1 MDGTRMPT
9 GVALRDA
16 RSQLLA
22 AGERVLLR
30 DGPAG
35 LTSRTVTDEAG
46 VAKGVLH
53 RHFADFDDFLASL
66 VRERIV
72 AVNSMSVDLVDRAS
86 SATVIRNLSATLFRL
101 FDPLGLALVRLV
113 LSRDQL
119 RARLQ
124 AGTRPGIPMLAEA
137 VNTLTE
143 YLLAEQRAGRIVA
156 GAAPAALAHA
166 LIGTGHLLFAGE
178 LGGLPDE
185 SAVDEVVATIIVG
198 AEPGA
203 DDVAVGE
210 PRG

>member
-1 MDGTRMPT
+1 MPT

-53 RHFADFDDFLASL
+53 RHFADFNDFLAAL
-66 VRERIV
+66 VRERIATV
-72 AVNSMSVDLVDRAS
+72 DAVSADLRDRAGS
-86 SATVIRNLSATLFRL
+86 GTVVENITAALLRL

-113 LSRDQL
+113 LSRDEL
-119 RARLQ
+119 PARLRT
-124 AGTRPGIPMLAEA
+124 GTRQGIP
-137 VNTLTE
+137 TLTE
-143 YLLAEQRAGRIVA
+143 AVDGLTGYLIAEQRTGRLLP
-156 GAAPAALAHA
+156 GAAPAALAQA

-178 LGGLPDE
+178 LGGLPDD
-185 SAVDEVVATIIVG
+185 SAVREVVAAIVVG
-198 AEPGA
+198 AEPGPA
-203 DDVAVGE
+203 
-210 PRG
+210 

>member
-1 MDGTRMPT
+1 MPT

-22 AGERVLLR
+22 AGKRVLLR

-46 VAKGVLH
+46 VAKGVLY
-53 RHFADFDDFLASL
+53 RYFADFDDFLAAL
-66 VRERIV
+66 VQERIS
-72 AVNSMSVDLVDRAS
+72 AVHAMSAELSEQAGQGTVVGNVS
-86 SATVIRNLSATLFRL
+86 SALVRL

-113 LSRDQL
+113 LSRDEL
-119 RARLQ
+119 RARLR
-124 AGTRPGIPMLAEA
+124 AGTPQGIPMLTEA
-137 VNTLTE
+137 VNGLMD
-143 YLLAEQRAGRIVA
+143 YLVAEQRHGRIVA

-185 SAVDEVVATIIVG
+185 SAVQEVVATILVG

-203 DDVAVGE
+203 DASGG
-210 PRG
+210 R

>member
-1 MDGTRMPT
+1 MPT

-16 RSQLLA
+16 RSRLLA

-53 RHFADFDDFLASL
+53 RHFADFDDFLVAL
-66 VRERIV
+66 VRERVVTVEAI
-72 AVNSMSVDLVDRAS
+72 SVDLIDRAG
-86 SATVIRNLSATLFRL
+86 SATVIRNLSATLVQL
-101 FDPLGLALVRLV
+101 FDPLGLALVRLA

-119 RARLQ
+119 RSRLQ
-124 AGTRPGIPMLAEA
+124 AGTRQGIPMLAGA
-137 VNTLTE
+137 INALTN
-143 YLLAEQRAGRIVA
+143 YLVAEQRAGRILP
-156 GAAPAALAHA
+156 GAVPAALANA
-166 LIGTGHLLFAGE
+166 LIGTGHLLFEGE

-198 AEPGA
+198 AAPSA
-203 DDVAVGE
+203 DDSSESG
-210 PRG
+210 

>member
-1 MDGTRMPT
+1 MPT
-9 GVALRDA
+9 GVALHDA

-53 RHFADFDDFLASL
+53 RHFTDFDEFLAAL
-66 VRERIV
+66 VRERVVVID
-72 AVNSMSVDLVDRAS
+72 AISVDLFDRAGT
-86 SATVIRNLSATLFRL
+86 ATVIRNLSATLVRL

-124 AGTRPGIPMLAEA
+124 AGTRQGIPMLAEA
-137 VNTLTE
+137 VNALTN
-143 YLLAEQRAGRIVA
+143 YLLAEQRAGRILA
-156 GAAPAALAHA
+156 GTAPATLAHA
-166 LIGTGHLLFAGE
+166 LIGTGHPLFEGE

-185 SAVDEVVATIIVG
+185 SAVDEVVAAIIVG
-198 AEPGA
+198 AEPSA
-203 DDVAVGE
+203 DDSSKV
-210 PRG
+210 R

>member
-1 MDGTRMPT
+1 MPT

-35 LTSRTVTDEAG
+35 LTSRTVTEEAG

-53 RHFADFDDFLASL
+53 RHFTDFDDFLAAL
-66 VRERIV
+66 VRERVV
-72 AVNSMSVDLVDRAS
+72 AVDAMSVDLADRAG
-86 SATVIRNLSATLFRL
+86 SATVIRNLSAVLFRL

-119 RARLQ
+119 RARLLTESRQ
-124 AGTRPGIPMLAEA
+124 GIPMLAEA
-137 VNTLTE
+137 VDALTG
-143 YLLAEQRAGRIVA
+143 YLLAEQRIGRIRA
-156 GAAPAALAHA
+156 GASPAALAHA
-166 LIGTGHLLFAGE
+166 LIGTGHLLFEGE

-185 SAVDEVVATIIVG
+185 PAVDEVVATIVVG
-198 AEPGA
+198 AEPGP
-203 DDVAVGE
+203 DPSSGL
-210 PRG
+210 R

>member
-1 MDGTRMPT
+1 MPT

-53 RHFADFDDFLASL
+53 RHFADFDDYLATL
-66 VRERIV
+66 VRDRV
-72 AVNSMSVDLVDRAS
+72 AAVDAISVELGDQAGS
-86 SATVIRNLSATLFRL
+86 GTVTGNLSTALRQL
-101 FDPLGLALVRLV
+101 FDPLGLAIVRLV
-113 LSRDQL
+113 LSRDEL

-124 AGTRPGIPMLAEA
+124 AATRQGIPTLTEA
-137 VNTLTE
+137 VNGLTD
-143 YLLAEQRAGRIVA
+143 YLVAEQQVGRILPGV
-156 GAAPAALAHA
+156 APATLAHA

-178 LGGLPDE
+178 LGGLPDQ
-185 SAVDEVVATIIVG
+185 SAIREVVAAIIVG

-203 DDVAVGE
+203 HDKSGL
-210 PRG
+210 R

>member
-1 MDGTRMPT
+1 MPT

-53 RHFADFDDFLASL
+53 RHFTDFDDFLAAL
-66 VRERIV
+66 VRERVV
-72 AVNSMSVDLVDRAS
+72 AVDAISVDLVDRAC

-101 FDPLGLALVRLV
+101 FDPVGLALVRLV

-124 AGTRPGIPMLAEA
+124 VETRQGIPMLAEA
-137 VNTLTE
+137 VNALTN
-143 YLLAEQRAGRIVA
+143 YLLAEQRAGRILA

-166 LIGTGHLLFAGE
+166 LIGTGHLLFEGE

-185 SAVDEVVATIIVG
+185 SAVDEIVATIIVG
-198 AEPGA
+198 AEPSA
-203 DDVAVGE
+203 DDSSE
-210 PRG
+210 FR

>member
-1 MDGTRMPT
+1 MPT

-22 AGERVLLR
+22 AAERVLLR

-53 RHFADFDDFLASL
+53 RHFADFEDFLAAL
-66 VRERIV
+66 VGERVV
-72 AVNSMSVDLVDRAS
+72 AVDAMAVDLVDRAGS
-86 SATVIRNLSATLFRL
+86 GTVIRNLSTVLVRL

-113 LSRDQL
+113 LSRDTL

-124 AGTRPGIPMLAEA
+124 AKSRQGIPMLVEA
-137 VNTLTE
+137 VTALTD
-143 YLLAEQRAGRIVA
+143 YLLAEQRAGRILA
-156 GAAPAALAHA
+156 DAAPAALAQA
-166 LIGTGHLLFAGE
+166 LVGTGHLLFQGE

-185 SAVDEVVATIIVG
+185 SAVREVVAAIIVG

-203 DDVAVGE
+203 DDSPE
-210 PRG
+210 RR

>member
-1 MDGTRMPT
+1 MPT
-9 GVALRDA
+9 GTALRDA

-30 DGPAG
+30 AGPAG

-53 RHFADFDDFLASL
+53 RYFADFDDFLAAL
-66 VRERIV
+66 VRQRVE
-72 AVNSMSVDLVDRAS
+72 AVDAMAADLVDRAG
-86 SATVIRNLSATLFRL
+86 SATVLRNLSAMLFRV

-124 AGTRPGIPMLAEA
+124 TGAHPGIPMLAEA
-137 VNTLTE
+137 VDALAT
-143 YLLAEQRAGRIVA
+143 YLLAEQRAGRVLA
-156 GAAPAALAHA
+156 GAAPTALARA
-166 LIGTGHLLFAGE
+166 LVGTGHLLFAGE

-185 SAVDEVVATIIVG
+185 SAVHEVVATLLVG
-198 AEPGA
+198 SEPGA
-203 DDVAVGE
+203 DAPPE
-210 PRG
+210 LR